1 MLTGPLSATRNASAL
16 VILLVVPLW
25 LVIGYRLARIQRE
38 SESETYP
45 EGDIDEE
52 SSPALAAAYWL
63 DGPDRWPVSGD
74 RARSLVA
81 AQAGGCPHRDA
92 ARALDAIK
100 LDGAQMAA

>member
-1 MLTGPLSATRNASAL
+1 MKSLGSLVKSPKSIGRNMK
-16 VILLVVPLW
+16 
-25 LVIGYRLARIQRE
+25 GN
-38 SESETYP
+38 
-45 EGDIDEE
+45 
-52 SSPALAAAYWL
+52 
-63 DGPDRWPVSGD
+63 RWPVSGD